1 MPAKR
6 ITPKSQIDKHLES
19 EIKKREQK
27 LIRVLN
33 YIGMTCISEARNSGD
48 YIDRT
53 GNLRSSIGYAILN
66 NGKIEKISS
75 FQTIK
80 KGTKGKEKGNEI
92 IKNISSDFNYG
103 IILIVV
109 AGMNYAAYVETKRNV
124 LSSSE
129 LYAKQQAQIIL
140 TRLGFI
146 KK

>member
-109 AGMNYAAYVETKRNV
+109 AGMNYAAYLETKRNV